1 MLLGAYWLY
10 CWQSCTGW
18 TQRWSVCVYTTTI
31 NSRLLG
37 EISDDRC
44 VVVSLPVLPQA
55 NSALISVWFI
65 QPQLTVVYLVKSALI
80 SVWFIQPQLTVVC
93 LVKSALI
100 SVWLYRWQFFTWWN
114 QCWSV
119 CDCIVDS
126 LLHDQISVD
135 QCVIVSLTVF
145 YMLKSALISVW
156 LHRWQ
161 SFTWWNLRWSMCGCI
176 VDSLLHDEISVD
188 QCVVVLLTVFYMIK
202 SALISVWLYCW
213 QLCLRWSHCSGW
225 CVWSYC
231 LLTVIYLVKSTLISV
246 WLYHWKSHTGNTQCW
261 SVYSRIV
268 VNTEYSVL
276 ISI

>member
-65 QPQLTVVYLVKSALI
+65 QPQLTVV
-80 SVWFIQPQLTVVC
+80 C

-126 LLHDQISVD
+126 LLHAEISVD
-135 QCVIVSLTVF
+135 QCVVASLTVF
-145 YMLKSALISVW
+145 YMMKSALINVW
-156 LHRWQ
+156 LYCWQ
-161 SFTWWNLRWSMCGCI
+161 SFTWWNQRWSVCGCI
-176 VDSLLHDEISVD
+176 VDSLLHDQISVD
-188 QCVVVLLTVFYMIK
+188 QCVVVLLTVVPK
-202 SALISVWLYCW
+202 
-213 QLCLRWSHCSGW
+213 
-225 CVWSYC
+225 
-231 LLTVIYLVKSTLISV
+231 VKSLFRVVCVIV
-246 WLYHWKSHTGNTQCW
+246 LFVDSHLLGEVNVDQCM
-261 SVYSRIV
+261 V
-268 VNTEYSVL
+268 VSLKVAHRQYSVL